1 MIYYPESW
9 LTSYSWG
16 EKKAIC
22 VFKYQVTSNMYFH
35 NDGTP
40 DKDKLE
46 ELKTEVSTG
55 LWDNYLFWA
64 QEAYDNL
71 MQGSNLTNRFLQ
83 MAFPQ
88 QNTNQQ
94 NTKTDENR

>member
-1 MIYYPESW
+1 
-9 LTSYSWG
+9 
-16 EKKAIC
+16 
-22 VFKYQVTSNMYFH
+22 MYFH

-46 ELKTEVSTG
+46 ELKAELSTG

-64 QEAYDNL
+64 QEAYDNQ

-94 NTKTDENR
+94 YTRTDENR

>member
-1 MIYYPESW
+1 
-9 LTSYSWG
+9 
-16 EKKAIC
+16 
-22 VFKYQVTSNMYFH
+22 MYFH

-94 NTKTDENR
+94 NTKTDEDR